1 MGSKDV
7 GNVPFLNLII
17 EVGLQMLTLR
27 CMYMLHISFGINNI
41 FANFKKKTII
51 LYFIEG
57 LYLP

>member
-41 FANFKKKTII
+41 FANF
-51 LYFIEG
+51 
-57 LYLP
+57 